1 MRWLTPHPRADARH
15 RAHHL
20 SLDGRGR
27 PEGAGE
33 GGGANICTQ
42 GVSLRSTGER
52 GVSPLTRALTR
63 GIHRVY
69 QPALHRALA
78 HPRATLV
85 AAFAVFFASLGLVPV
100 IGFSLFPSADIP
112 QFTIRIPRRAKAR
125 PYVASTSGPVELR
138 EVTRRLDLSAG
149 TWRGEDDF
157 VDLCID
163 LSKGRTEVAMEAQ

>member
-1 MRWLTPHPRADARH
+1 MHARYDHLQWMKLSEIARYWAAKELTRIDRT
-15 RAHHL
+15 
-20 SLDGRGR
+20 D
-27 PEGAGE
+27 
-33 GGGANICTQ
+33 T
-42 GVSLRSTGER
+42 GVSLKA
-52 GVSPLTRALTR
+52 PYAC
-63 GIHRVY
+63 
-69 QPALHRALA
+69 
-78 HPRATLV
+78 
-85 AAFAVFFASLGLVPV
+85 
-100 IGFSLFPSADIP
+100 P